1 MNRADELFTVS
12 QAAALWGI
20 SKQAAYQRLNKLVNQ
35 VDQQGLIC
43 LKAGK
48 RYISRA
54 GIDSFNQISQA
65 IQVDSQPNQS
75 TSQAESQPIQAT
87 IQADSQPIQA
97 DSQHV
102 EQLEAALERISTL
115 EIKAAALEATTEAQR
130 AHIDSLKAALEGAR
144 IALDR
149 EQALHMTALNRL
161 PAGRGGWFDWWKRK
175 K

>member
-1 MNRADELFTVS
+1 MNRVDELFTVS

-54 GIDSFNQISQA
+54 GIDLFNQISQP
-65 IQVDSQPNQS
+65 IQADSQPNQS
-75 TSQAESQPIQAT
+75 TSQAESQPIQAES
-87 IQADSQPIQA
+87 QAE
-97 DSQHV
+97 SQHV

-115 EIKAAALEATTEAQR
+115 EVKAAALEATTEAQR